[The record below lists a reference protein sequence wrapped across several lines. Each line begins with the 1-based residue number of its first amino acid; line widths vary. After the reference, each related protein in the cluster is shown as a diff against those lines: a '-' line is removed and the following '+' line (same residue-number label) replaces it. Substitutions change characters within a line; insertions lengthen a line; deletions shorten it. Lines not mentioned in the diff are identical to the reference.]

1 MNSDEANLARLGYK
15 QEFKRAFT
23 PLEVFGIGFSII
35 GIFPSIAEEATN
47 ASVAVPWAIV
57 GACSIAGILGW
68 AINVAIAFCMGND
81 VDSIMASPIGQPM
94 ATLTACSRQ
103 IFAFSRDGGLPFSRY
118 LRRINP
124 HTQTPVNSVWFAAFV
139 SLLLGLLAFAGPA
152 AIGAIFSLVVTGQY
166 TAYSIPITCRFFGGA
181 EWTPG
186 PFNLGRMGF
195 PVAMVALVWMAFS
208 VVILIF
214 PTTVGPTADDMNY
227 TVAVMGGWLI
237 LCILYYYFPRY
248 GGVYWFKGP
257 VSTVEILDSDSVSV
271 DLEKEKFE
279 ES

>member
-1 MNSDEANLARLGYK
+1 
-15 QEFKRAFT
+15 
-23 PLEVFGIGFSII
+23 
-35 GIFPSIAEEATN
+35 
-47 ASVAVPWAIV
+47 
-57 GACSIAGILGW
+57 
-68 AINVAIAFCMGND
+68 
-81 VDSIMASPIGQPM
+81 
-94 ATLTACSRQ
+94 
-103 IFAFSRDGGLPFSRY
+103 
-118 LRRINP
+118 
-124 HTQTPVNSVWFAAFV
+124 
-139 SLLLGLLAFAGPA
+139 
-152 AIGAIFSLVVTGQY
+152 
-166 TAYSIPITCRFFGGA
+166 
-181 EWTPG
+181 
-186 PFNLGRMGF
+186 
-195 PVAMVALVWMAFS
+195 MVALVWMAFS